1 MIFFIKYIYMGTLKK
16 RHQSLAI
23 ESSVEFIE
31 KNYRT
36 DEIIQWFKGLLCESD
51 IDIINLNSRHSYIA
65 VRE

>member
-36 DEIIQWFKGLLCESD
+36 DEIIQWFKGLLCESN